1 VSFGCAFWILLKKLQ
16 KKSSFSIEMN
26 SKMHEV
32 WNGYFEPMY
41 TMLRLTGMSENY
53 SDLPLGTAR
62 FGQVVF
68 LFRAFEP
75 TCDF

>member
-1 VSFGCAFWILLKKLQ
+1 
-16 KKSSFSIEMN
+16 
-26 SKMHEV
+26 MH
-32 WNGYFEPMY
+32 
-41 TMLRLTGMSENY
+41 TMPRLTGMSEKY

>member
-1 VSFGCAFWILLKKLQ
+1 
-16 KKSSFSIEMN
+16 
-26 SKMHEV
+26 MHEAG
-32 WNGYFEPMY
+32 NGCFEPMH
-41 TMLRLTGMSENY
+41 TMLRLTGMSEKY

>member
-1 VSFGCAFWILLKKLQ
+1 
-16 KKSSFSIEMN
+16 
-26 SKMHEV
+26 MHEA
-32 WNGYFEPMY
+32 GKGCFEPMH
-41 TMLRLTGMSENY
+41 TMPRLTGMSEKY
-53 SDLPLGTAR
+53 SDLQLGTAR